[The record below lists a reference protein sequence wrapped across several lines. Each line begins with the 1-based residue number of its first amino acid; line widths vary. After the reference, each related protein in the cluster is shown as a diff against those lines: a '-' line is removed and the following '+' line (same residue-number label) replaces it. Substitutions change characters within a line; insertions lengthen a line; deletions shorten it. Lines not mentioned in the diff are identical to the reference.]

1 MPCGTWLEVR
11 STHTLRLSLIHILT
25 TAPTWIRL
33 PIHAPSRSTPCPTED
48 SGSVRLSFPL
58 HPLESQSPRWGT
70 CFALAPRG
78 QELHLFEDQAIKD
91 ASFFLLSRP
100 RSRSPAPSLFT
111 GNGSHQQLI
120 ANAVQR
126 GIGAVCLLYTSLPNK
141 FATRGEIS
149 DDRLPVLAIGT
160 AAQIGQ
166 AWAVCWPDSLSHGD
180 GFDGSRELPAAFSM
194 GWNVRAG
201 FVPCSSAAP
210 LADSGASQ
218 CFEARLRAAPASAL
232 PLGVSRL
239 RFPSHQVAR
248 VPTSA

>member
-1 MPCGTWLEVR
+1 MDTYSLNRESPSQVTPFLIFICHGVQDSTIRRGTLEAQSGSVSGQASPAGR
-11 STHTLRLSLIHILT
+11 APLCFPVSVLDRADNPRRLVYDVT

-33 PIHAPSRSTPCPTED
+33 PIHAPSRSTACPTED

-78 QELHLFEDQAIKD
+78 QELHLFEDQVIKD

-126 GIGAVCLLYTSLPNK
+126 GIGVTGVDYPPSYRDN
-141 FATRGEIS
+141 
-149 DDRLPVLAIGT
+149 DR
-160 AAQIGQ
+160 
-166 AWAVCWPDSLSHGD
+166 
-180 GFDGSRELPAAFSM
+180 
-194 GWNVRAG
+194 
-201 FVPCSSAAP
+201 
-210 LADSGASQ
+210 
-218 CFEARLRAAPASAL
+218 
-232 PLGVSRL
+232 
-239 RFPSHQVAR
+239 
-248 VPTSA
+248 